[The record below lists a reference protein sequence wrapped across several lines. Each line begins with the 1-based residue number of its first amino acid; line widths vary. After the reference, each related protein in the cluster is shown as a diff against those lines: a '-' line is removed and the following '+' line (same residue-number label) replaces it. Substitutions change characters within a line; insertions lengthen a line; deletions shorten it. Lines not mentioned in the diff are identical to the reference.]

1 MSLQSCA
8 APTPCQPTRRSGD
21 VMKTMKCISLLS
33 LLLSLY
39 SAGASAE
46 LAFHDPATQIG
57 VLDRVVQEFVN
68 RAAAWQGVIMAAATW
83 LFWTLGTISFTW
95 TMCMLALRKADI
107 GDFFSEF
114 IRFTL
119 FFGFFYWLL
128 QNGPYFAETIISS
141 LRQIG
146 DNAAGTAG
154 LSPSGVVDIGFMI
167 WKQAVS
173 NLSAW
178 SPIDSFVGVVL
189 SAGILLVLAIIAVN
203 MLLLLISGWI
213 LMYAGIF
220 FLGFG
225 GSRWTSDMAIN
236 YFKTVLG
243 VAVQLLVMIL
253 LVGIGND
260 LLTSFYG
267 KMSKATL
274 NFEELG
280 VMLVF
285 CLALLILTNQIPK
298 MVAGIVSGGGG
309 GGAGVSSF
317 GAGAIAGAAFGA
329 AGTATAAASM
339 AGSAVMGGAQNI
351 AGGASA
357 IKAAMQKA
365 QGSMESNAGMPSLG
379 AGSSSRNSESDSGS
393 LQAAMGFDSS
403 SQSGGMMQ
411 KAASLAVG
419 TTSELAKGAGSLIK
433 EKASEAASKFQ
444 EKAGQTLGGQLASI
458 IQGEPSFDGDS
469 LSAAGQGDSDMDDE
483 VAEFVNRDRGSAT

>member
-1 MSLQSCA
+1 MPQRSHA
-8 APTPCQPTRRSGD
+8 DPTPCLHPRNGD
-21 VMKTMKCISLLS
+21 SMKIIKNTLLLS

-46 LAFHDPATQIG
+46 LAFHDPATQTG
-57 VLDRVVQEFVN
+57 VLDQVIQEFVS

-95 TMCMLALRKADI
+95 TMGMLALRKADI

-128 QNGPYFAETIISS
+128 QNGPYFAETIINS

-167 WKQAVS
+167 WKQAIS
-173 NLSAW
+173 NLSGW
-178 SPIDSFVGVVL
+178 SPVDSLVGLVL
-189 SAGILLVLAIIAVN
+189 SAGIMLALATIAVN

-243 VAVQLLVMIL
+243 LAVQLLVMIL
-253 LVGIGND
+253 LVGVGNN
-260 LLTSFYG
+260 LLTSFYA
-267 KMSKATL
+267 KMNKATL

-285 CLALLILTNQIPK
+285 CLALLTLTGQVPK
-298 MVAGIVSGGGG
+298 MVAGIISGGGSG
-309 GGAGVSSF
+309 GGAGGF
-317 GAGAIAGAAFGA
+317 GAGAIAGAALGA
-329 AGTATAAASM
+329 AGTAAGAASM
-339 AGSAVMGGAQNI
+339 AGSAVMSGAQNI
-351 AGGASA
+351 SGGASA
-357 IKAAMQKA
+357 IKAAIQKA
-365 QGSMESNAGMPSLG
+365 QGSADGGSGMPSLG
-379 AGSSSRNSESDSGS
+379 SGTSEKGSDSGS
-393 LQAAMGFDSS
+393 PLQAAMGIDSS
-403 SQSGGMMQ
+403 NQSGGMMQ
-411 KAASLAVG
+411 KAASLAAG
-419 TTSELAKGAGSLIK
+419 TASELAKGAGSMIK
-433 EKASEAASKFQ
+433 EKTSEAVSNFQ
-444 EKAGQTLGGQLASI
+444 EKASQTLGGQLASS
-458 IQGEPSFDGDS
+458 IQGEPSFEGDS
-469 LSAAGQGDSDMDDE
+469 LSAAGQDDDAMDDE
-483 VAEFVNRDRGSAT
+483 IAQFVNRDRSSTT

>member
-1 MSLQSCA
+1 
-8 APTPCQPTRRSGD
+8 
-21 VMKTMKCISLLS
+21 MKIMKNTLLLS

-46 LAFHDPATQIG
+46 LAFHDPATQTG
-57 VLDRVVQEFVN
+57 VLDQVIQEFVS

-95 TMCMLALRKADI
+95 TMGMLALRKADI

-128 QNGPYFAETIISS
+128 QNGPYFAETIINS

-146 DNAAGTAG
+146 DNAAGISG
-154 LSPSGVVDIGFMI
+154 LSPSGIVDIGFMI
-167 WKQAVS
+167 WKQAIS
-173 NLSAW
+173 NLSGW
-178 SPIDSFVGVVL
+178 SPVDSVVGVVL
-189 SAGILLVLAIIAVN
+189 SGCIMLALATIAVN

-243 VAVQLLVMIL
+243 LAVELLVMIL
-253 LVGIGND
+253 LVGVGNN
-260 LLTSFYG
+260 LLTSFFA
-267 KMSKATL
+267 KMNKATL

-285 CLALLILTNQIPK
+285 CLALLTLTGQVPK
-298 MVAGIVSGGGG
+298 MVAGIISGGGGG
-309 GGAGVSSF
+309 GGAGGF
-317 GAGAIAGAAFGA
+317 GAGAIAGAALGA
-329 AGTATAAASM
+329 AGTAAGAASM
-339 AGSAVMGGAQNI
+339 AGSAVMSGAQNI
-351 AGGASA
+351 SGGASA
-357 IKAAMQKA
+357 IKAAIQKA
-365 QGSMESNAGMPSLG
+365 QGSADGGSGMPSLG
-379 AGSSSRNSESDSGS
+379 AGSSEKGTDSGS
-393 LQAAMGFDSS
+393 SLKAAMGIESS
-403 SQSGGMMQ
+403 NQSGGMMQ
-411 KAASLAVG
+411 KAASMAAG
-419 TTSELAKGAGSLIK
+419 AASELAKGAGSMIK
-433 EKASEAASKFQ
+433 EKASEAVSNFQ
-444 EKAGQTLGGQLASI
+444 EKASQTLGGQLAST

-469 LSAAGQGDSDMDDE
+469 LSAAGQDDSDMDDE
-483 VAEFVNRDRGSAT
+483 IAEFVNRDRSSAT

>member
-1 MSLQSCA
+1 M
-8 APTPCQPTRRSGD
+8 
-21 VMKTMKCISLLS
+21 
-33 LLLSLY
+33 
-39 SAGASAE
+39 
-46 LAFHDPATQIG
+46 
-57 VLDRVVQEFVN
+57 QEFVS

-95 TMCMLALRKADI
+95 TMGMLALRKADI

-146 DNAAGTAG
+146 DNAAGTTG

-173 NLSAW
+173 NLSGW
-178 SPIDSFVGVVL
+178 SPIDSFVGTVL
-189 SAGILLVLAIIAVN
+189 SASIMLALAIIAVN

-225 GSRWTSDMAIN
+225 GSKWTSDMAIN

-285 CLALLILTNQIPK
+285 CLALLILTNQVPK
-298 MVAGIVSGGGG
+298 MVAGIVSGGG

-317 GAGAIAGAAFGA
+317 GAGAVAGAALGA
-329 AGTATAAASM
+329 VGTAAAAASM
-339 AGSAVMGGAQNI
+339 AGSAVMSGAQNI
-351 AGGASA
+351 SGGASA
-357 IKAAMQKA
+357 IKAAIQKA
-365 QGSMESNAGMPSLG
+365 QGSADGGSGMPSLG
-379 AGSSSRNSESDSGS
+379 AGSTGNGSESDSGS
-393 LQAAMGFDSS
+393 SLQAAMGLASS

-411 KAASLAVG
+411 KAASLAAG
-419 TTSELAKGAGSLIK
+419 TASELAKGAGSLIK
-433 EKASEAASKFQ
+433 EKASEAVSNFQ
-444 EKAGQTLGGQLASI
+444 EKASQTLGGQLASS

-469 LSAAGQGDSDMDDE
+469 LSAAGRGDSGMDDE
-483 VAEFVNRDRGSAT
+483 IAEFVNRDRGSAT

>member
-1 MSLQSCA
+1 M
-8 APTPCQPTRRSGD
+8 RIIRS
-21 VMKTMKCISLLS
+21 T
-33 LLLSLY
+33 LLLCLFFSLY

-46 LAFHDPATQIG
+46 LAFHDPATQTG
-57 VLDRVVQEFVN
+57 VLDQVIQEFVS

-95 TMCMLALRKADI
+95 TMGMLALRKADI

-128 QNGPYFAETIISS
+128 QNGPYFAETIINS

-167 WKQAVS
+167 WKQAIS
-173 NLSAW
+173 NLSGW
-178 SPIDSFVGVVL
+178 SPVDSLVGLVL
-189 SAGILLVLAIIAVN
+189 SAGIMLALATIAVN

-243 VAVQLLVMIL
+243 LAVELLVMIL
-253 LVGIGND
+253 LVGVGNN
-260 LLTSFYG
+260 LLTSFYA
-267 KMSKATL
+267 KMNKATL

-285 CLALLILTNQIPK
+285 CLALLTLTGQVPK
-298 MVAGIVSGGGG
+298 MVAGIISGGGG
-309 GGAGVSSF
+309 GGAGGF
-317 GAGAIAGAAFGA
+317 GAGAIAGAALGA
-329 AGTATAAASM
+329 AGTAAGAASM
-339 AGSAVMGGAQNI
+339 AGSAVMSGAQNI
-351 AGGASA
+351 SGGASA
-357 IKAAMQKA
+357 IKAAIQKA
-365 QGSMESNAGMPSLG
+365 QGSADGGSGMPSLG
-379 AGSSSRNSESDSGS
+379 AGSSEKGSDSASS
-393 LQAAMGFDSS
+393 LQAAMGIDSS
-403 SQSGGMMQ
+403 NQSGGMMQ
-411 KAASLAVG
+411 KAASLAAG
-419 TTSELAKGAGSLIK
+419 TASELAKGAGSMIK
-433 EKASEAASKFQ
+433 EKASETVSNFQ
-444 EKAGQTLGGQLASI
+444 EKASQTLGGQLASS

-469 LSAAGQGDSDMDDE
+469 LSAAGPDDDDMDDE
-483 VAEFVNRDRGSAT
+483 IAQFVNRDRGSAT

>member
-1 MSLQSCA
+1 MLRRSHA
-8 APTPCQPTRRSGD
+8 APTPCQLTRRNGD
-21 VMKTMKCISLLS
+21 AMKIIKSTLLLS

-46 LAFHDPATQIG
+46 LTFHDPATQMG
-57 VLDRVVQEFVN
+57 VLDQVVQEFVS

-95 TMCMLALRKADI
+95 TMGMLALRKADI

-114 IRFTL
+114 IRFIL

-173 NLSAW
+173 NLSGW

-189 SAGILLVLAIIAVN
+189 SAGIMLALATIAVN

-225 GSRWTSDMAIN
+225 GSKWTSDMAIN
-236 YFKTVLG
+236 YFKTVFG
-243 VAVQLLVMIL
+243 VAVELLVMIL
-253 LVGIGND
+253 LVGVGNNI
-260 LLTSFYG
+260 LTSFYA
-267 KMSKATL
+267 KMNKATL

-280 VMLVF
+280 VMMVF
-285 CLALLILTNQIPK
+285 CLALLTLTGQVPK
-298 MVAGIVSGGGG
+298 MVAGIISGGGG
-309 GGAGVSSF
+309 GGSAGGF
-317 GAGAIAGAAFGA
+317 GAGAIAGAALGA
-329 AGTATAAASM
+329 AGTAAGAASM
-339 AGSAVMGGAQNI
+339 AGSAVMSGAQNI
-351 AGGASA
+351 SGGASA
-357 IKAAMQKA
+357 IKAAIQKA
-365 QGSMESNAGMPSLG
+365 QGSADGGSGMPSLD
-379 AGSSSRNSESDSGS
+379 AGSSEKGSDSGS
-393 LQAAMGFDSS
+393 SLKAAMGIDSS
-403 SQSGGMMQ
+403 NQSGGMMQ
-411 KAASLAVG
+411 KAASVAAG
-419 TTSELAKGAGSLIK
+419 AASELAKGAGSLIK
-433 EKASEAASKFQ
+433 EKASEAVSNFQ
-444 EKAGQTLGGQLASI
+444 EKASQTIGGQLASS

-469 LSAAGQGDSDMDDE
+469 MSAAGQDDSDMDDE
-483 VAEFVNRDRGSAT
+483 IAEFVNRDRSSAT

>member
-1 MSLQSCA
+1 
-8 APTPCQPTRRSGD
+8 
-21 VMKTMKCISLLS
+21 MKTIKSILLLS

-46 LAFHDPATQIG
+46 LAFHDPATQMG
-57 VLDRVVQEFVN
+57 VLDQVVQEFVT
-68 RAAAWQGVIMAAATW
+68 RATAWQGVIMAAATW

-95 TMCMLALRKADI
+95 TMGMLALRKADI

-128 QNGPYFAETIISS
+128 QNGPYIAETIISS

-225 GSRWTSDMAIN
+225 GSRWTSDMALT

-243 VAVQLLVMIL
+243 LAVQLLVMIL

-285 CLALLILTNQIPK
+285 CLALLILTNQVPK
-298 MVAGIVSGGGG
+298 MVAGIVSGG

-339 AGSAVMGGAQNI
+339 AGAAVMGGAQNI

-365 QGSMESNAGMPSLG
+365 QGSMESSAGMPSLG

-393 LQAAMGFDSS
+393 LQAAMGLDSS

-419 TTSELAKGAGSLIK
+419 TTSELAKGAGNLIK
-433 EKASEAASKFQ
+433 EMASEAVSNFQ
-444 EKAGQTLGGQLASI
+444 EKASQTLGGQLAST

-483 VAEFVNRDRGSAT
+483 VAEFVNRGRGSVT

>member
-1 MSLQSCA
+1 M
-8 APTPCQPTRRSGD
+8 RIIRS
-21 VMKTMKCISLLS
+21 T
-33 LLLSLY
+33 LLLCLFFSLY

-46 LAFHDPATQIG
+46 LAFHDPATQTG
-57 VLDRVVQEFVN
+57 VLDQVIQEFVS

-95 TMCMLALRKADI
+95 TMGMLALRKADI

-128 QNGPYFAETIISS
+128 QNGPYFAETIINS

-167 WKQAVS
+167 WKQAIS
-173 NLSAW
+173 NLSGW
-178 SPIDSFVGVVL
+178 SPVDSLVGLVL
-189 SAGILLVLAIIAVN
+189 SAGIMLALATIAVN

-243 VAVQLLVMIL
+243 LAVELLVMIL
-253 LVGIGND
+253 LVGVGNN
-260 LLTSFYG
+260 LLTSFYA
-267 KMSKATL
+267 KMNKATL

-285 CLALLILTNQIPK
+285 CLALLTLTGQVPK
-298 MVAGIVSGGGG
+298 MVAGIISGGGG
-309 GGAGVSSF
+309 GGAGGF
-317 GAGAIAGAAFGA
+317 GAGAIAGAALGA
-329 AGTATAAASM
+329 AGTAAGAASM
-339 AGSAVMGGAQNI
+339 AGSAVMSGAQNI
-351 AGGASA
+351 SGGASA
-357 IKAAMQKA
+357 IKAAIQKA
-365 QGSMESNAGMPSLG
+365 QGSADGGSGMPSLG
-379 AGSSSRNSESDSGS
+379 AGSSEKGSDSASS
-393 LQAAMGFDSS
+393 LQAAMGIDSS
-403 SQSGGMMQ
+403 NQSGGMMQ
-411 KAASLAVG
+411 KAASLAAG
-419 TTSELAKGAGSLIK
+419 TASELAKGAGSMIK
-433 EKASEAASKFQ
+433 EKASETVSNFQ
-444 EKAGQTLGGQLASI
+444 EKASQTLGGQLASS

-469 LSAAGQGDSDMDDE
+469 LSAAGQDDSDMNDE
-483 VAEFVNRDRGSAT
+483 IAQFVNRDRGSAT

>member
-1 MSLQSCA
+1 MRIIKS
-8 APTPCQPTRRSGD
+8 T
-21 VMKTMKCISLLS
+21 
-33 LLLSLY
+33 LLLGLFFSLY

-46 LAFHDPATQIG
+46 LAFHDPATQTG
-57 VLDRVVQEFVN
+57 VLDQVIQEFVS

-95 TMCMLALRKADI
+95 TMGMLALRKADI

-128 QNGPYFAETIISS
+128 QNGPYFAETIINS

-167 WKQAVS
+167 WKQAIS
-173 NLSAW
+173 NLSGW
-178 SPIDSFVGVVL
+178 SPVDSLVGLVL
-189 SAGILLVLAIIAVN
+189 SAGIMLALATIAVN

-243 VAVQLLVMIL
+243 LAVQLLVMIL
-253 LVGIGND
+253 LVGVGNN
-260 LLTSFYG
+260 LLTSFYA
-267 KMSKATL
+267 KMNKATL

-285 CLALLILTNQIPK
+285 CLALLTLTGQAPK
-298 MVAGIVSGGGG
+298 MVAGIISGGGGG
-309 GGAGVSSF
+309 GGAGGF
-317 GAGAIAGAAFGA
+317 GAGAIAGAALGA
-329 AGTATAAASM
+329 AGTAAGAASM
-339 AGSAVMGGAQNI
+339 AGSAVMSGAQNI
-351 AGGASA
+351 SGGASA
-357 IKAAMQKA
+357 IKAAIQKA
-365 QGSMESNAGMPSLG
+365 QGSADGGSGMPSLG
-379 AGSSSRNSESDSGS
+379 AGSSDKGSDSGS
-393 LQAAMGFDSS
+393 SLKAAMGIDSS
-403 SQSGGMMQ
+403 NQSGGMMQ
-411 KAASLAVG
+411 KATSMAAG
-419 TTSELAKGAGSLIK
+419 TVSELAKGAGSMIK
-433 EKASEAASKFQ
+433 EKASEAVSNFQ
-444 EKAGQTLGGQLASI
+444 EKASQTLGGQLAST

-469 LSAAGQGDSDMDDE
+469 LSAAGQDDDNMDDE
-483 VAEFVNRDRGSAT
+483 IAQFVNRDRSSAT

>member
-1 MSLQSCA
+1 MRIIKS
-8 APTPCQPTRRSGD
+8 
-21 VMKTMKCISLLS
+21 S
-33 LLLSLY
+33 LLLGLFFSLY

-46 LAFHDPATQIG
+46 LAFHDPATQTG
-57 VLDRVVQEFVN
+57 VLDQVIQEFVS

-95 TMCMLALRKADI
+95 TMGMLALRKADI

-128 QNGPYFAETIISS
+128 QNGPYFAETIINS

-167 WKQAVS
+167 WKQAIS
-173 NLSAW
+173 NLSGW
-178 SPIDSFVGVVL
+178 SPVDSLVGLVL
-189 SAGILLVLAIIAVN
+189 SAGIMLALATIAVN

-243 VAVQLLVMIL
+243 LAVQLLVMIM
-253 LVGIGND
+253 LVGVGNN
-260 LLTSFYG
+260 LLTSFYA
-267 KMSKATL
+267 KMNKATL

-285 CLALLILTNQIPK
+285 CLALLTLTGQVPK
-298 MVAGIVSGGGG
+298 MVAGIISGGGGG
-309 GGAGVSSF
+309 GGAGGF
-317 GAGAIAGAAFGA
+317 GAGAIAGAALGA
-329 AGTATAAASM
+329 AGTAAGAASM
-339 AGSAVMGGAQNI
+339 AGSAVMSGAQNI
-351 AGGASA
+351 SGGASA
-357 IKAAMQKA
+357 IKAAIQKA
-365 QGSMESNAGMPSLG
+365 QGSADGGSGMPSLG
-379 AGSSSRNSESDSGS
+379 AGASDKGSDSGS
-393 LQAAMGFDSS
+393 SLKAAMGIDSS
-403 SQSGGMMQ
+403 NQSGGMMQ
-411 KAASLAVG
+411 KAASVAAG
-419 TTSELAKGAGSLIK
+419 AASELAKGAGSLIK
-433 EKASEAASKFQ
+433 EKASEAASNFQ
-444 EKAGQTLGGQLASI
+444 EKASQTIGGQLASTI
-458 IQGEPSFDGDS
+458 EGEPSFAGDS
-469 LSAAGQGDSDMDDE
+469 LSAAGKDDSDMDDE
-483 VAEFVNRDRGSAT
+483 IAQFVNRDRSSTT

>member
-1 MSLQSCA
+1 
-8 APTPCQPTRRSGD
+8 
-21 VMKTMKCISLLS
+21 MKTIKSILLLS

-46 LAFHDPATQIG
+46 LAFHDPATQMG
-57 VLDRVVQEFVN
+57 VLDQVVHEFVS
-68 RAAAWQGVIMAAATW
+68 RAAAWQGVIMAAASW

-95 TMCMLALRKADI
+95 TMGMLALRKADI

-173 NLSAW
+173 NLSGW

-189 SAGILLVLAIIAVN
+189 SAGIMLALATIAVN

-243 VAVQLLVMIL
+243 LAVELLVMIL
-253 LVGIGND
+253 LVGVGNN
-260 LLTSFYG
+260 LLTSFYA
-267 KMSKATL
+267 KMNKATL

-285 CLALLILTNQIPK
+285 CLALLTLTGQVPK
-298 MVAGIVSGGGG
+298 MVAGIISGGGG
-309 GGAGVSSF
+309 GGAGGF
-317 GAGAIAGAAFGA
+317 GAGAIAGATLGA
-329 AGTATAAASM
+329 AGTAAGAASM

-357 IKAAMQKA
+357 IKAAIQKA
-365 QGSMESNAGMPSLG
+365 QGSADSGSGMPSLG
-379 AGSSSRNSESDSGS
+379 AGSSEKGSDSGS
-393 LQAAMGFDSS
+393 SLQTAMGLDSS

-411 KAASLAVG
+411 KAASLAAG
-419 TTSELAKGAGSLIK
+419 AASELAKGAGSLIK
-433 EKASEAASKFQ
+433 EKASEAASNFQ
-444 EKAGQTLGGQLASI
+444 EKASQTLGGKLAST

-483 VAEFVNRDRGSAT
+483 IAQFVNRDRGSAT

>member
-1 MSLQSCA
+1 MRIIKS
-8 APTPCQPTRRSGD
+8 T
-21 VMKTMKCISLLS
+21 
-33 LLLSLY
+33 LLLGLLFFLY

-46 LAFHDPATQIG
+46 LAFHDPATHTG
-57 VLDRVVQEFVN
+57 VLDQVIQEFVS

-95 TMCMLALRKADI
+95 TMGMLALRKADI

-128 QNGPYFAETIISS
+128 QNGPYFAETIINS

-173 NLSAW
+173 NLSGW
-178 SPIDSFVGVVL
+178 NPIDSFVGMVL
-189 SAGILLVLAIIAVN
+189 SAGIMLALATIAVN
-203 MLLLLISGWI
+203 MLLLLVSGWI

-243 VAVQLLVMIL
+243 LAVQLLVMIL
-253 LVGIGND
+253 LVGVGNN
-260 LLTSFYG
+260 LLTSFYA
-267 KMSKATL
+267 KMNKATL

-285 CLALLILTNQIPK
+285 CLALLTLTGQVPK
-298 MVAGIVSGGGG
+298 MVAGIISGGGGG
-309 GGAGVSSF
+309 GGAGGF
-317 GAGAIAGAAFGA
+317 GAGAIAGAALGA
-329 AGTATAAASM
+329 AGTAAGAASM
-339 AGSAVMGGAQNI
+339 AGSAVMSGAQNI
-351 AGGASA
+351 SGGASA
-357 IKAAMQKA
+357 IKAAIQKA
-365 QGSMESNAGMPSLG
+365 QGSADGGSGMPSLG
-379 AGSSSRNSESDSGS
+379 AGSSEKASDSGS
-393 LQAAMGFDSS
+393 SLKAAMGIDSS
-403 SQSGGMMQ
+403 NQSGGMMQ
-411 KAASLAVG
+411 KAASVAAG
-419 TTSELAKGAGSLIK
+419 AASELAKGAGSLIK
-433 EKASEAASKFQ
+433 EKASEAVSNFQ
-444 EKAGQTLGGQLASI
+444 EKASQTIGGQLAST
-458 IQGEPSFDGDS
+458 IQGEPSFDGNS
-469 LSAAGQGDSDMDDE
+469 LSAAGHDDDDIDDE
-483 VAEFVNRDRGSAT
+483 IAEFVNRDRGSAT